1 MDSNDDA
8 DADADSIFPQLLLIL
23 VLTIINAFFAMSEMA
38 VVAANK
44 TKIDV
49 LVKDGN
55 KKAKMVAKLQENQTN
70 FLSTIQV
77 GITLAGFFSA
87 GTAASKLSEPVGA
100 WLTTLNVEP
109 TTAVNIAFITI
120 TVILSFFTLIFGELF
135 PKKIAFAF
143 PEKVSMFVAYPINM
157 VRVIATPFVKLLSG
171 TCNLLAKIIGLNR
184 FLNDDKVSEE
194 EIISVV
200 ESGVEDG
207 TLDVEKQK
215 MIESVL
221 KFNDLTATD
230 VMTPR
235 IKVFMIDVEDNID
248 EYLDEVFEYKFT
260 RIPVYRETRDNIIG
274 ILHVKD
280 LTEVIIKEGKDKV
293 DLEKIMRKPL
303 FTRELIKINK
313 LFEIMKDSK
322 NQIAVL
328 LDEFGGVSGIV
339 TMEDIVE
346 EVVGNIYDE
355 YDDETNIIKLG
366 DNEYLVSGDTPIQE
380 INRDLDLE
388 FDEENTNYD
397 TIAGYILSTLETFP
411 KGKEILEYQNTTLI
425 VESVENQKIKKIK
438 FIIHEKVEDD
448 EEHQEKINE

>member
-38 VVAANK
+38 IVAANK
-44 TKIDV
+44 TKVDV

-55 KKAKMVAKLQENQTN
+55 KKARMVQKLQENQTN

-77 GITLAGFFSA
+77 GITLAGFFSS
-87 GTAASKLSEPVGA
+87 GTAASKLSGPVGN
-100 WLTTLNVEP
+100 WLSTLGV
-109 TTAVNIAFITI
+109 AVNLADDISFIVI
-120 TVILSFFTLIFGELF
+120 TVLLSFFTLIFGELF

-143 PEKVSMFVAYPINM
+143 PEKVSMAVAYPINAI
-157 VRVIATPFVKLLSG
+157 RVLATPFVKLLSG
-171 TCNLLAKIIGLNR
+171 TCNLLAKIIGLNK
-184 FLNDDKVSEE
+184 FLTEEKISEE
-194 EIISVV
+194 EIKSVV
-200 ESGVEDG
+200 ETGVEDG
-207 TLDVEKQK
+207 TLDIEKQK

-235 IKVFMIDVEDNID
+235 IKVFMIDIEDNID
-248 EYLDEVFEYKFT
+248 EYLDEIFEYKFT
-260 RIPVYRETRDNIIG
+260 RIPIYRDTRDNIIG

-293 DLEKIMRKPL
+293 NLEKIMRKPL

-313 LFEIMKDSK
+313 LFEKMKDSK
-322 NQIAVL
+322 NQIAIL

-355 YDDETNIIKLG
+355 YDDETNIIKLN

-397 TIAGYILSTLETFP
+397 TIAGFILSTLEAFP
-411 KGKEILEYQNTTLI
+411 KGKEELEYENTTLI

-438 FIIHEKVEDD
+438 FIIHEK
-448 EEHQEKINE
+448 EEENENENND